1 MVTDPIADMTT
12 RIRNGYMA
20 RNSVVPVPWSKM
32 KENLAKI
39 LTETGYLGKFEVK
52 ERELILTLKYKGKSA
67 AITEIKRISKPS
79 LRIYAAKNNLP
90 RVLGGMGISVISTPK
105 GLMTNKQAWKAG
117 VGGEVVCEVW

>member
-39 LTETGYLGKFEVK
+39 LTESGYLGKFEVK

-105 GLMTNKQAWKAG
+105 GLMTNRQAWKAG